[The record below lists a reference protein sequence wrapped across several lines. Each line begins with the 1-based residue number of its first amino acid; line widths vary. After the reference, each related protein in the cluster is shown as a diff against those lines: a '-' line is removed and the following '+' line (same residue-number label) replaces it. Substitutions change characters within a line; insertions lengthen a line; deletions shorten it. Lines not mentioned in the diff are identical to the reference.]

1 MDENENKSDKNIL
14 KELLN
19 KMLNNQI
26 KILENK
32 SKEQINSL
40 QYTKTEFKNLNKKI
54 ENLVKLR
61 EEKIIKDK
69 LEKEKK
75 EKEKE
80 KEKEKKRSKSKT
92 NHNNNNNNN
101 FNGRKTLNNI
111 NLNKTLNKNSSY
123 GRMTITNTSTLSRRS
138 TSKKIFNNNN
148 NNEKKD
154 FKRSLTSKKFDVKKN
169 GRKSLTNKK
178 PISLKIK
185 TFKINDDNNNINM
198 RNTISTLTDKNIL
211 LTDRN
216 STTNTNFN
224 INISEFNEKDNNN
237 NNNNNINK
245 NEKITLNTLIQMD
258 LLKHITKYLLN
269 SELILFFSCSKKLF
283 FPLLTTNLN
292 SLLKD
297 YKKLF
302 DLVLNQTM
310 ENKLSTLEVKYKTE
324 DFEVLPEF
332 KLNKGTVRA
341 IECLKES
348 LYVKIF
354 RNEISMKILEEIE
367 IIYRI
372 LFQLINKDNFVKI
385 KDKKIFWSEIS
396 KFLLENMNENL
407 ANYVNEIAKKFDFSE
422 KNIIKIK
429 KICKDKNIENINPSY
444 MGKLCGTT
452 GLLSFVIKDA
462 LEYSGIIEDKKTPPL
477 RIKKNYEYQK
487 EIIDNIEKYISIVN
501 KIQNVEE
508 NNNNNNNNN
517 IK

>member
-1 MDENENKSDKNIL
+1 MDENENKKNIL

-19 KMLNNQI
+19 KMLNNQM

-40 QYTKTEFKNLNKKI
+40 NFTKNEFKTLNKKI

-69 LEKEKK
+69 IEKEK
-75 EKEKE
+75 KE
-80 KEKEKKRSKSKT
+80 KEKEKKRSKSK
-92 NHNNNNNNN
+92 NNNNNNNN

-111 NLNKTLNKNSSY
+111 NNLNKTLNKNSSF
-123 GRMTITNTSTLSRRS
+123 GRMTISNTISRRS
-138 TSKKIFNNNN
+138 TSKKIYNTINNN

-154 FKRSLTSKKFDVKKN
+154 FKRSLTSKKLDVKKN
-169 GRKSLTNKK
+169 GRKSLINKK

-185 TFKINDDNNNINM
+185 PLKINDDNNNNDI
-198 RNTISTLTDKNIL
+198 RNTISTINNKNIL
-211 LTDRN
+211 LTER
-216 STTNTNFN
+216 TNTNF
-224 INISEFNEKDNNN
+224 NISEFNEKDNNN
-237 NNNNNINK
+237 NNINNNN
-245 NEKITLNTLIQMD
+245 NNNNNKITFKTLIEID
-258 LLKHITKYLLN
+258 LLKNITKYLTN
-269 SELILFFSCSKKLF
+269 SELIIFYSSSKKYFFSL
-283 FPLLTTNLN
+283 LN
-292 SLLKD
+292 SYLNSILKD

-310 ENKLSTLEVKYKTE
+310 ENKLSTLEVKFKAE
-324 DFEVLPEF
+324 DFEILPEF
-332 KLNKGTVRA
+332 KLNKGTIRA

-348 LYVKIF
+348 LYIKIF
-354 RNEISMKILEEIE
+354 KNEVSMKILEEIE
-367 IIYRI
+367 IIYKI

-407 ANYVNEIAKKFDFSE
+407 ANYVNDIAKKFDFSE
-422 KNIIKIK
+422 KNIVKIK

-452 GLLSFVIKDA
+452 GLISFVIKDA

-487 EIIDNIEKYISIVN
+487 EIIDNIEKYISIVK
-501 KIQNVEE
+501 KIEE
-508 NNNNNNNNN
+508 NNNNN
-517 IK
+517 K

>member
-1 MDENENKSDKNIL
+1 MDDKNHDKNIL
-14 KELLN
+14 KDLLN
-19 KMLNNQI
+19 KLLNNQL

-32 SKEQINSL
+32 SKDHINSL

-69 LEKEKK
+69 IEKEK
-75 EKEKE
+75 KE

-92 NHNNNNNNN
+92 NHNNNNNN

-111 NLNKTLNKNSSY
+111 NNLNKTLNKNSSF
-123 GRMTITNTSTLSRRS
+123 GRMTISNTSRRS
-138 TSKKIFNNNN
+138 TSKKIINTIN

-154 FKRSLTSKKFDVKKN
+154 FKRSLTSKKFDTKKN

-185 TFKINDDNNNINM
+185 TLKINDDNNNIDL
-198 RNTISTLTDKNIL
+198 RNTISTLNNKL
-211 LTDRN
+211 LTDR
-216 STTNTNFN
+216 TNTNFN
-224 INISEFNEKDNNN
+224 INVTEFNENDINNN
-237 NNNNNINK
+237 NNN
-245 NEKITLNTLIQMD
+245 EKISLKTLIQMD
-258 LLKHITKYLLN
+258 LLKHVTNYLSN
-269 SELILFFSCSKKLF
+269 CELILFFSSSKKFF
-283 FPLLTTNLN
+283 FPLLTTHLN

-310 ENKLSTLEVKYKTE
+310 ENKLSTLEVKFKTE
-324 DFEVLPEF
+324 DFEILPEF
-332 KLNKGTVRA
+332 KLNKGTIRA

-372 LFQLINKDNFVKI
+372 LFQLINKENFVKI

-429 KICKDKNIENINPSY
+429 KICKDKNIDNINPSY

-487 EIIDNIEKYISIVN
+487 EIIDNIEKYISIIK
-501 KIQNVEE
+501 KIEE
-508 NNNNNNNNN
+508 NNN
-517 IK
+517 K

>member
-19 KMLNNQI
+19 KMLNNQM

-40 QYTKTEFKNLNKKI
+40 QFTKNEFKTLNKKI

-80 KEKEKKRSKSKT
+80 KKRSKSK
-92 NHNNNNNNN
+92 NNNNNNNN

-111 NLNKTLNKNSSY
+111 NNLNKTLNKNSSF
-123 GRMTITNTSTLSRRS
+123 GRMTISNTISRRS
-138 TSKKIFNNNN
+138 TSKKIYNTINNN

-154 FKRSLTSKKFDVKKN
+154 FKRSLTSKKLDVKKN
-169 GRKSLTNKK
+169 GRKSLINKK

-185 TFKINDDNNNINM
+185 PLKINDDNNNNNDI
-198 RNTISTLTDKNIL
+198 RNTISTINNKNIL
-211 LTDRN
+211 LTEKT
-216 STTNTNFN
+216 STN
-224 INISEFNEKDNNN
+224 INISEFNEKDNINN
-237 NNNNNINK
+237 NNN
-245 NEKITLNTLIQMD
+245 KITFKTLIEID
-258 LLKHITKYLLN
+258 LLKNITKYLTN
-269 SELILFFSCSKKLF
+269 SELIIFYSSSKKYFFSL
-283 FPLLTTNLN
+283 LN
-292 SLLKD
+292 SYLNSILKD

-310 ENKLSTLEVKYKTE
+310 ENKLSTLEVKFKAE
-324 DFEVLPEF
+324 DFEILPEF
-332 KLNKGTVRA
+332 KLNKGTIRA

-348 LYVKIF
+348 LYIKIF
-354 RNEISMKILEEIE
+354 KNEVSMKILEEIE
-367 IIYRI
+367 IIYKI
-372 LFQLINKDNFVKI
+372 LFQLIDKDNFVKI
-385 KDKKIFWSEIS
+385 NDKKIFWNEIS

-407 ANYVNEIAKKFDFSE
+407 ANYVNDIAKKFDFSE
-422 KNIIKIK
+422 KNIVKIK

-452 GLLSFVIKDA
+452 GLISFVIKDA

-487 EIIDNIEKYISIVN
+487 EIIDNIEKYISIIK
-501 KIQNVEE
+501 KIEE
-508 NNNNNNNNN
+508 NNNNN
-517 IK
+517 K

>member
-1 MDENENKSDKNIL
+1 M
-14 KELLN
+14 
-19 KMLNNQI
+19 
-26 KILENK
+26 
-32 SKEQINSL
+32 
-40 QYTKTEFKNLNKKI
+40 
-54 ENLVKLR
+54 
-61 EEKIIKDK
+61 
-69 LEKEKK
+69 
-75 EKEKE
+75 
-80 KEKEKKRSKSKT
+80 
-92 NHNNNNNNN
+92 
-101 FNGRKTLNNI
+101 
-111 NLNKTLNKNSSY
+111 
-123 GRMTITNTSTLSRRS
+123 SRRS
-138 TSKKIFNNNN
+138 TSKKIINTIN

-154 FKRSLTSKKFDVKKN
+154 FKRSLTSKKFDTKKN

-185 TFKINDDNNNINM
+185 TLKINDDNNNIDL
-198 RNTISTLTDKNIL
+198 RNTISTLNNKL
-211 LTDRN
+211 LTDR
-216 STTNTNFN
+216 TNTNFN
-224 INISEFNEKDNNN
+224 INVTEFNENDINNN
-237 NNNNNINK
+237 NNN
-245 NEKITLNTLIQMD
+245 EKISLKTLIQMD
-258 LLKHITKYLLN
+258 LLKHVTNYLSN
-269 SELILFFSCSKKLF
+269 CELILFFSSSKKFF
-283 FPLLTTNLN
+283 FPLLTTHLN

-310 ENKLSTLEVKYKTE
+310 ENKLSTLEVKFKTE
-324 DFEVLPEF
+324 DFEILPEF
-332 KLNKGTVRA
+332 KLNKGTIRA

-372 LFQLINKDNFVKI
+372 LFQLINKENFVKI

-429 KICKDKNIENINPSY
+429 KICKDKNIDNINPSY

-487 EIIDNIEKYISIVN
+487 EIIDNIEKYISIVK
-501 KIQNVEE
+501 KIEE
-508 NNNNNNNNN
+508 NNNNN
-517 IK
+517 K

>member
-1 MDENENKSDKNIL
+1 MFLFYFIFFYLMDDKNHDKNIL
-14 KELLN
+14 KDLLN
-19 KMLNNQI
+19 KLLNNQL

-32 SKEQINSL
+32 SKDHINSL

-69 LEKEKK
+69 IEKEK
-75 EKEKE
+75 KE

-92 NHNNNNNNN
+92 NHNNNNNN

-111 NLNKTLNKNSSY
+111 NNLNKTLNKNSSF
-123 GRMTITNTSTLSRRS
+123 GRMTISNTSRRS
-138 TSKKIFNNNN
+138 TSKKIINTIN

-154 FKRSLTSKKFDVKKN
+154 FKRSLTSKKFDTKKN

-185 TFKINDDNNNINM
+185 TLKINDDNNNIDL
-198 RNTISTLTDKNIL
+198 RNTISTLNNKL
-211 LTDRN
+211 LTDR
-216 STTNTNFN
+216 TNTNFN
-224 INISEFNEKDNNN
+224 INVTEFNENDINNN
-237 NNNNNINK
+237 NNN
-245 NEKITLNTLIQMD
+245 EKISLKTLIQMD
-258 LLKHITKYLLN
+258 LLKHVTNYLSN
-269 SELILFFSCSKKLF
+269 CELILFFSSSKKFF
-283 FPLLTTNLN
+283 FPLLTTHLN

-310 ENKLSTLEVKYKTE
+310 ENKLSTLEVKFKTE
-324 DFEVLPEF
+324 DFEILPEF
-332 KLNKGTVRA
+332 KLNKGTIRA

-372 LFQLINKDNFVKI
+372 LFQLINKENFVKI

-452 GLLSFVIKDA
+452 GLISFVIKDA

-487 EIIDNIEKYISIVN
+487 EIIDNIEKYISIIK
-501 KIQNVEE
+501 KIEE
-508 NNNNNNNNN
+508 NNN
-517 IK
+517 K

>member
-19 KMLNNQI
+19 KMLNNQM

-40 QYTKTEFKNLNKKI
+40 QFTKNEFKILNKKI

-80 KEKEKKRSKSKT
+80 KKRSKSK
-92 NHNNNNNNN
+92 NNNNNNNNN

-111 NLNKTLNKNSSY
+111 NNLNKTLNKNSSF
-123 GRMTITNTSTLSRRS
+123 GRMTISNTISRRS
-138 TSKKIFNNNN
+138 TSKKIYNTINNN

-154 FKRSLTSKKFDVKKN
+154 FKRSLTSKKLDVKKN
-169 GRKSLTNKK
+169 GRKSLINKK

-185 TFKINDDNNNINM
+185 PLKINDDNNNNNDI
-198 RNTISTLTDKNIL
+198 RNTISTINNKNIL
-211 LTDRN
+211 LTEKT
-216 STTNTNFN
+216 STN
-224 INISEFNEKDNNN
+224 INISEFNEKDNINN
-237 NNNNNINK
+237 NNN
-245 NEKITLNTLIQMD
+245 KITFKTLIEID
-258 LLKHITKYLLN
+258 LLKNITKYLTN
-269 SELILFFSCSKKLF
+269 SELIIFYSSSKKYFFSL
-283 FPLLTTNLN
+283 LN
-292 SLLKD
+292 SYLNSILKD

-310 ENKLSTLEVKYKTE
+310 ENKLSTLEVKFKAE
-324 DFEVLPEF
+324 DFEILPEF
-332 KLNKGTVRA
+332 KLNKGTIRA

-348 LYVKIF
+348 LYIKIF
-354 RNEISMKILEEIE
+354 KNEVSMKILEEIE
-367 IIYRI
+367 IIYKI
-372 LFQLINKDNFVKI
+372 LFQLIDKDNFVKI
-385 KDKKIFWSEIS
+385 NDKKIFWNEIS

-407 ANYVNEIAKKFDFSE
+407 ANYVNDIAKKFDFSE
-422 KNIIKIK
+422 KNIVKIK

-452 GLLSFVIKDA
+452 GLISFVIKDA

-487 EIIDNIEKYISIVN
+487 EIIDNIEKYISIVK
-501 KIQNVEE
+501 KIEE
-508 NNNNNNNNN
+508 NNNNN
-517 IK
+517 K

>member
-19 KMLNNQI
+19 KMLNNQM

-40 QYTKTEFKNLNKKI
+40 QFTKNEFKILNKKI

-80 KEKEKKRSKSKT
+80 KKRSKSK
-92 NHNNNNNNN
+92 NNNNNNNN

-111 NLNKTLNKNSSY
+111 NNLNKTLNKNSSF
-123 GRMTITNTSTLSRRS
+123 GRMTISNTISRRS
-138 TSKKIFNNNN
+138 TSKKIYNTINNN

-154 FKRSLTSKKFDVKKN
+154 FKRSLTSKKLDVKKN
-169 GRKSLTNKK
+169 GRKSLINKK

-185 TFKINDDNNNINM
+185 PLKINDDNNNNNDI
-198 RNTISTLTDKNIL
+198 RNTISTINNKNIL
-211 LTDRN
+211 LTER
-216 STTNTNFN
+216 TNTNF
-224 INISEFNEKDNNN
+224 NISEFNEKDNNN
-237 NNNNNINK
+237 NNINNNN
-245 NEKITLNTLIQMD
+245 NNNNKITFKTLIEID
-258 LLKHITKYLLN
+258 LLKNITKYLTN
-269 SELILFFSCSKKLF
+269 SELIIFYSSSKKYFFSL
-283 FPLLTTNLN
+283 LN
-292 SLLKD
+292 SYLNSILKD

-310 ENKLSTLEVKYKTE
+310 ENKLSTLEVKFKAE
-324 DFEVLPEF
+324 DFEILPEF
-332 KLNKGTVRA
+332 KLNKGTIRA

-348 LYVKIF
+348 LYIKIF
-354 RNEISMKILEEIE
+354 KNEVSMKILEEIE
-367 IIYRI
+367 IIYKI
-372 LFQLINKDNFVKI
+372 LFQLIDKDNFVKI
-385 KDKKIFWSEIS
+385 NDKKIFWNEIS

-407 ANYVNEIAKKFDFSE
+407 ANYVNDIAKKFDFSE
-422 KNIIKIK
+422 KNIVKIK

-452 GLLSFVIKDA
+452 GLISFVIKDA

-487 EIIDNIEKYISIVN
+487 EIIDNIEKYISIIK
-501 KIQNVEE
+501 KIEE
-508 NNNNNNNNN
+508 NNNNN
-517 IK
+517 K

>member
-1 MDENENKSDKNIL
+1 MEENENKSDKNIL

-19 KMLNNQI
+19 KMLNNQM

-40 QYTKTEFKNLNKKI
+40 QFTKNEFKILNKKI

-80 KEKEKKRSKSKT
+80 KKRSKSK
-92 NHNNNNNNN
+92 NNNNNNNN

-111 NLNKTLNKNSSY
+111 NNLNKTLNKNSSF
-123 GRMTITNTSTLSRRS
+123 GRMTISNTISRRS
-138 TSKKIFNNNN
+138 TSKKIYNTINNN

-154 FKRSLTSKKFDVKKN
+154 FKRSLTSKKLDVKKN
-169 GRKSLTNKK
+169 GRKSLINKK

-185 TFKINDDNNNINM
+185 PLKINDDNNNNNDI
-198 RNTISTLTDKNIL
+198 RNTISTINNKNIL
-211 LTDRN
+211 LTEKT
-216 STTNTNFN
+216 STN
-224 INISEFNEKDNNN
+224 INISEFNEKDNINN
-237 NNNNNINK
+237 NNN
-245 NEKITLNTLIQMD
+245 KITFKTLIEID
-258 LLKHITKYLLN
+258 LLKNITKYLTN
-269 SELILFFSCSKKLF
+269 SELIIFYSSSKKYFFSL
-283 FPLLTTNLN
+283 LN
-292 SLLKD
+292 SYLNSILKD

-310 ENKLSTLEVKYKTE
+310 ENKLSTLEVKFKAE
-324 DFEVLPEF
+324 DFEILPEF
-332 KLNKGTVRA
+332 KLNKGTIRA

-348 LYVKIF
+348 LYIKIF
-354 RNEISMKILEEIE
+354 KNEVSMKILEEIE
-367 IIYRI
+367 IIYKI
-372 LFQLINKDNFVKI
+372 LFQLIDKDNFVKI
-385 KDKKIFWSEIS
+385 NDKKIFWNEIS

-452 GLLSFVIKDA
+452 GLISFVIKDA

-487 EIIDNIEKYISIVN
+487 EIIDNIEKYISIVK
-501 KIQNVEE
+501 KIEE
-508 NNNNNNNNN
+508 N
-517 IK
+517 K

>member
-1 MDENENKSDKNIL
+1 MEENENKSDKNIL

-19 KMLNNQI
+19 KMLNNQM

-40 QYTKTEFKNLNKKI
+40 QFTKNEFKILNKKI

-80 KEKEKKRSKSKT
+80 KKRSKSK
-92 NHNNNNNNN
+92 NNNNNNNN

-111 NLNKTLNKNSSY
+111 NNLNKTLNKNSSF
-123 GRMTITNTSTLSRRS
+123 GRMTISNTISRRS
-138 TSKKIFNNNN
+138 TSKKIYNTINNN

-154 FKRSLTSKKFDVKKN
+154 FKRSLTSKKLDVKKN
-169 GRKSLTNKK
+169 GRKSLINKK

-185 TFKINDDNNNINM
+185 PLKINDDNNNNNNDI
-198 RNTISTLTDKNIL
+198 RNTISTINNKNIL
-211 LTDRN
+211 LTER
-216 STTNTNFN
+216 TNTNF
-224 INISEFNEKDNNN
+224 NISEFNEKDNNN
-237 NNNNNINK
+237 NNINNNN
-245 NEKITLNTLIQMD
+245 NNNNKITFKTLIEID
-258 LLKHITKYLLN
+258 LLKNITKYLTN
-269 SELILFFSCSKKLF
+269 SELIIFYSSSKKYFFSL
-283 FPLLTTNLN
+283 LN
-292 SLLKD
+292 SYLNSILKD

-310 ENKLSTLEVKYKTE
+310 ENKLSTLEVKFKAE
-324 DFEVLPEF
+324 DFEILPEF
-332 KLNKGTVRA
+332 KLNKGTIRA

-348 LYVKIF
+348 LYIKIF
-354 RNEISMKILEEIE
+354 KNEVSMKILEEIE
-367 IIYRI
+367 IIYKI
-372 LFQLINKDNFVKI
+372 LFQLIDKDNFVKI
-385 KDKKIFWSEIS
+385 NDKKIFWNEIS

-407 ANYVNEIAKKFDFSE
+407 ANYVNDIAKKFDFSE
-422 KNIIKIK
+422 KNIVKIK

-452 GLLSFVIKDA
+452 GLISFVIKDA

-487 EIIDNIEKYISIVN
+487 EIIDNIEKYISIIK
-501 KIQNVEE
+501 KIEE
-508 NNNNNNNNN
+508 NNNNN
-517 IK
+517 K

>member
-19 KMLNNQI
+19 KMLNNQM

-40 QYTKTEFKNLNKKI
+40 QFTKNEFKILNKKI

-80 KEKEKKRSKSKT
+80 KKRSKSK
-92 NHNNNNNNN
+92 NNNNNNNNNN

-111 NLNKTLNKNSSY
+111 NNLNKTLNKNSSF
-123 GRMTITNTSTLSRRS
+123 GRMTISNTISRRS
-138 TSKKIFNNNN
+138 TSKKIYNTINNN

-154 FKRSLTSKKFDVKKN
+154 FKRSLTSKKLDVKKN
-169 GRKSLTNKK
+169 GRKSLINKK

-185 TFKINDDNNNINM
+185 PLKINDDNNNNDI
-198 RNTISTLTDKNIL
+198 RNTISTINNKNIL
-211 LTDRN
+211 LTEKT
-216 STTNTNFN
+216 STN
-224 INISEFNEKDNNN
+224 INISEFNEKDNINN
-237 NNNNNINK
+237 NNN
-245 NEKITLNTLIQMD
+245 KITFKTLIEID
-258 LLKHITKYLLN
+258 LLKNITKYLTN
-269 SELILFFSCSKKLF
+269 SELIIFYSSSKKYFFSL
-283 FPLLTTNLN
+283 LN
-292 SLLKD
+292 SYLNSILKD

-310 ENKLSTLEVKYKTE
+310 ENKLSTLEVKFKAE
-324 DFEVLPEF
+324 DFEILPEF
-332 KLNKGTVRA
+332 KLNKGTIRA

-348 LYVKIF
+348 LYIKIF
-354 RNEISMKILEEIE
+354 KNEVSMKILEEIE
-367 IIYRI
+367 IIYKI
-372 LFQLINKDNFVKI
+372 LFQLIDKDNFVKI
-385 KDKKIFWSEIS
+385 NDKKIFWNEIS

-407 ANYVNEIAKKFDFSE
+407 ANYVNDIAKKFDFSE
-422 KNIIKIK
+422 KNIVKIK

-452 GLLSFVIKDA
+452 GLISFVIKDA

-487 EIIDNIEKYISIVN
+487 EIIDNIEKYISIIK
-501 KIQNVEE
+501 KIEE
-508 NNNNNNNNN
+508 NNN
-517 IK
+517 K

>member
-19 KMLNNQI
+19 KMLNNQM

-40 QYTKTEFKNLNKKI
+40 QFTKNEFKTLNKKI

-80 KEKEKKRSKSKT
+80 KKRSKSK
-92 NHNNNNNNN
+92 NNNNNNNN

-111 NLNKTLNKNSSY
+111 NNLNKTLNKNSSF
-123 GRMTITNTSTLSRRS
+123 GRMTISNTISRRS
-138 TSKKIFNNNN
+138 TSKKIYNTINNN

-154 FKRSLTSKKFDVKKN
+154 FKRSLTSKKLDVKKN
-169 GRKSLTNKK
+169 GRKSLINKK

-185 TFKINDDNNNINM
+185 PLKINDDNNNNDI
-198 RNTISTLTDKNIL
+198 RNTISTINNKNIL
-211 LTDRN
+211 LTEKT
-216 STTNTNFN
+216 STN
-224 INISEFNEKDNNN
+224 INISEFNEKDNINN
-237 NNNNNINK
+237 NNN
-245 NEKITLNTLIQMD
+245 KITFKTLIEID
-258 LLKHITKYLLN
+258 LLKNITKYLTN
-269 SELILFFSCSKKLF
+269 SELIIFYSSSKKYFFSL
-283 FPLLTTNLN
+283 LN
-292 SLLKD
+292 SYLNSILKD

-310 ENKLSTLEVKYKTE
+310 ENKLSTLEVKFKAE
-324 DFEVLPEF
+324 DFEILPEF
-332 KLNKGTVRA
+332 KLNKGTIRA

-348 LYVKIF
+348 LYIKIF
-354 RNEISMKILEEIE
+354 KNEVSMKILEEIE
-367 IIYRI
+367 IIYKI
-372 LFQLINKDNFVKI
+372 LFQLIDKDNFVKI
-385 KDKKIFWSEIS
+385 NDKKIFWNEIS

-407 ANYVNEIAKKFDFSE
+407 ANYVNDIAKKFDFSE
-422 KNIIKIK
+422 KNIVKIK

-452 GLLSFVIKDA
+452 GLISFVIKDA

-487 EIIDNIEKYISIVN
+487 EIIDNIEKYISIVK
-501 KIQNVEE
+501 KIEE
-508 NNNNNNNNN
+508 NNNNN
-517 IK
+517 K

>member
-1 MDENENKSDKNIL
+1 MEENENKSDKNIL

-19 KMLNNQI
+19 KMLNNQM

-40 QYTKTEFKNLNKKI
+40 QFTKNEFKILNKKI

-80 KEKEKKRSKSKT
+80 KKRSKSK
-92 NHNNNNNNN
+92 NNNNNNNN

-111 NLNKTLNKNSSY
+111 NNLNKTLNKNSSF
-123 GRMTITNTSTLSRRS
+123 GRMTISNTISRRS
-138 TSKKIFNNNN
+138 TSKKIYNTINNN

-154 FKRSLTSKKFDVKKN
+154 FKRSLTSKKLDVKKN
-169 GRKSLTNKK
+169 GRKSLINKK

-185 TFKINDDNNNINM
+185 PLKINDDNNNNNDI
-198 RNTISTLTDKNIL
+198 RNTISTINNKNIL
-211 LTDRN
+211 LTEKT
-216 STTNTNFN
+216 STN
-224 INISEFNEKDNNN
+224 INISEFNEKDNINN
-237 NNNNNINK
+237 NNN
-245 NEKITLNTLIQMD
+245 KITFKTLIEID
-258 LLKHITKYLLN
+258 LLKNITKYLTN
-269 SELILFFSCSKKLF
+269 SELIIFYSSSKKYFFSL
-283 FPLLTTNLN
+283 LN
-292 SLLKD
+292 SYLNSILKD

-310 ENKLSTLEVKYKTE
+310 ENKLSTLEVKFKAE
-324 DFEVLPEF
+324 DFEILPEF
-332 KLNKGTVRA
+332 KLNKGTIRA

-348 LYVKIF
+348 LYIKIF
-354 RNEISMKILEEIE
+354 KNEVSMKILEEIE
-367 IIYRI
+367 IIYKI
-372 LFQLINKDNFVKI
+372 LFQLIDKDNFVKI
-385 KDKKIFWSEIS
+385 NDKKIFWNEIS

-407 ANYVNEIAKKFDFSE
+407 ANYVNDIAKKFDFSE
-422 KNIIKIK
+422 KNIVKIK

-452 GLLSFVIKDA
+452 GLISFVIKDA

-487 EIIDNIEKYISIVN
+487 EIIDNIEKYISIIKKN
-501 KIQNVEE
+501 EE
-508 NNNNNNNNN
+508 NNNNN
-517 IK
+517 K

>member
-19 KMLNNQI
+19 KMLNNQM

-40 QYTKTEFKNLNKKI
+40 QFTKNEFKILNKKI

-80 KEKEKKRSKSKT
+80 KKRSKSK
-92 NHNNNNNNN
+92 NNNNNNNNN

-111 NLNKTLNKNSSY
+111 NNLNKTLNKNSSF
-123 GRMTITNTSTLSRRS
+123 GRMTISNTISRRS
-138 TSKKIFNNNN
+138 TSKKIYNTINNN

-154 FKRSLTSKKFDVKKN
+154 FKRSLTSKKLDVKKN
-169 GRKSLTNKK
+169 GRKSLINKK

-185 TFKINDDNNNINM
+185 PLKINDDNNNNDI
-198 RNTISTLTDKNIL
+198 RNTISTITNKNIL
-211 LTDRN
+211 LTEKT
-216 STTNTNFN
+216 STN
-224 INISEFNEKDNNN
+224 INISEFNEKDNINN
-237 NNNNNINK
+237 NNN
-245 NEKITLNTLIQMD
+245 KITFKTLIEID
-258 LLKHITKYLLN
+258 LLKNITKYLTN
-269 SELILFFSCSKKLF
+269 SELIIFYSSSKKYFFSL
-283 FPLLTTNLN
+283 LN
-292 SLLKD
+292 SYLNSILKD

-310 ENKLSTLEVKYKTE
+310 ENKLSTLEVKFKAE
-324 DFEVLPEF
+324 DFEILPEF
-332 KLNKGTVRA
+332 KLNKGTIRA

-348 LYVKIF
+348 LYIKIF
-354 RNEISMKILEEIE
+354 KNEVSMKILEEIE
-367 IIYRI
+367 IIYKI
-372 LFQLINKDNFVKI
+372 LFQLIDKDNFVKI
-385 KDKKIFWSEIS
+385 NDKKIFWNEIS

-407 ANYVNEIAKKFDFSE
+407 ANYVNDIAKKFDFSE
-422 KNIIKIK
+422 KNIVKIK

-452 GLLSFVIKDA
+452 GLISFVIKDA

-487 EIIDNIEKYISIVN
+487 EIIDNIEKYISIIK
-501 KIQNVEE
+501 KIEE
-508 NNNNNNNNN
+508 
-517 IK
+517 K

>member
-1 MDENENKSDKNIL
+1 MDENENENKKNIL

-19 KMLNNQI
+19 KMLNNQM

-40 QYTKTEFKNLNKKI
+40 QFTKNEFKTLNKKI

-69 LEKEKK
+69 IEKEK
-75 EKEKE
+75 KE
-80 KEKEKKRSKSKT
+80 KEKEKKRSKSK
-92 NHNNNNNNN
+92 NNNNNNNNN

-111 NLNKTLNKNSSY
+111 NNLNKTLNKNSSF
-123 GRMTITNTSTLSRRS
+123 GRMTISNTISRRS
-138 TSKKIFNNNN
+138 TSKKIYNTINNNNN

-154 FKRSLTSKKFDVKKN
+154 FKRSLTSKKFDIKKN
-169 GRKSLTNKK
+169 GRKSLIKK

-185 TFKINDDNNNINM
+185 TLKINDENNNNNNNI
-198 RNTISTLTDKNIL
+198 RNTISTINNKNIL
-211 LTDRN
+211 LTERT
-216 STTNTNFN
+216 TTNTNFN
-224 INISEFNEKDNNN
+224 INITEFNEKDNFNN
-237 NNNNNINK
+237 NNNNFNN
-245 NEKITLNTLIQMD
+245 KITFKTLIETD
-258 LLKHITKYLLN
+258 LLKNVTKYLTN
-269 SELILFFSCSKKLF
+269 SELIIFYSSSKKNFFS
-283 FPLLTTNLN
+283 LLKSFL
-292 SLLKD
+292 SSILKD

-310 ENKLSTLEVKYKTE
+310 ENKLSTLEVKFKAE
-324 DFEVLPEF
+324 DFEILPEF
-332 KLNKGTVRA
+332 KLNKGTIRA

-348 LYVKIF
+348 LYIKIF
-354 RNEISMKILEEIE
+354 KNEISMKILEEIE
-367 IIYRI
+367 IIYKI

-452 GLLSFVIKDA
+452 GLISFVIKDA

-487 EIIDNIEKYISIVN
+487 EIIDNIEKYISIIK
-501 KIQNVEE
+501 KIEE
-508 NNNNNNNNN
+508 NNN
-517 IK
+517 K

>member
-19 KMLNNQI
+19 KMLNNQM

-40 QYTKTEFKNLNKKI
+40 QFTKNEFKILNKKI

-80 KEKEKKRSKSKT
+80 KKRSKSK
-92 NHNNNNNNN
+92 NNNNNNNN

-111 NLNKTLNKNSSY
+111 NNLNKTLNKNSSF
-123 GRMTITNTSTLSRRS
+123 GRMTISNTISRRS
-138 TSKKIFNNNN
+138 TSKKIYNTINNN

-154 FKRSLTSKKFDVKKN
+154 FKRSLTSKKLDVKKN
-169 GRKSLTNKK
+169 GRKSLINKK

-185 TFKINDDNNNINM
+185 PLKINDDNNNNNDI
-198 RNTISTLTDKNIL
+198 RNTISTINNKNIL
-211 LTDRN
+211 LTEKT
-216 STTNTNFN
+216 STN
-224 INISEFNEKDNNN
+224 INISEFNEKDNINN
-237 NNNNNINK
+237 NNN
-245 NEKITLNTLIQMD
+245 KITFKTLIEID
-258 LLKHITKYLLN
+258 LLKNITKYLTN
-269 SELILFFSCSKKLF
+269 SELIIFYSSSKKYFFSL
-283 FPLLTTNLN
+283 LN
-292 SLLKD
+292 SYLNSILKD

-310 ENKLSTLEVKYKTE
+310 ENKLSTLEVKFKAE
-324 DFEVLPEF
+324 DFEILPEF
-332 KLNKGTVRA
+332 KLNKGTIRA

-348 LYVKIF
+348 LYIKIF
-354 RNEISMKILEEIE
+354 KNEVSMKILEEIE
-367 IIYRI
+367 IIYKI
-372 LFQLINKDNFVKI
+372 LFQLIDKDNFVKI
-385 KDKKIFWSEIS
+385 NDKKIFWNEIS

-407 ANYVNEIAKKFDFSE
+407 ANYVNDIAKKFDFSE
-422 KNIIKIK
+422 KNIVKIK

-452 GLLSFVIKDA
+452 GLISFVIKDA

-487 EIIDNIEKYISIVN
+487 EIIDNIEKYISIVK
-501 KIQNVEE
+501 KIEE
-508 NNNNNNNNN
+508 N
-517 IK
+517 K

>member
-19 KMLNNQI
+19 KMLNNQM

-40 QYTKTEFKNLNKKI
+40 QFTKNEFKILNKKI

-80 KEKEKKRSKSKT
+80 KKRSKSK
-92 NHNNNNNNN
+92 NNNNNNNN

-111 NLNKTLNKNSSY
+111 NNLNKTLNKNSSF
-123 GRMTITNTSTLSRRS
+123 GRMTISNTISRRS
-138 TSKKIFNNNN
+138 TSKKIYNTINNN

-154 FKRSLTSKKFDVKKN
+154 FKRSLTSKKLDVKKN
-169 GRKSLTNKK
+169 GRKSLINKK

-185 TFKINDDNNNINM
+185 PLKINDDNNNNNDI
-198 RNTISTLTDKNIL
+198 RNTISTINNKNIL
-211 LTDRN
+211 LTER
-216 STTNTNFN
+216 TNTNF
-224 INISEFNEKDNNN
+224 NISEFNEKDNNN
-237 NNNNNINK
+237 NNINNNN
-245 NEKITLNTLIQMD
+245 NNNNNKITFKTLIEID
-258 LLKHITKYLLN
+258 LLKNITKYLTN
-269 SELILFFSCSKKLF
+269 SELIIFYSSSKKYFFSL
-283 FPLLTTNLN
+283 LN
-292 SLLKD
+292 SYLNSILKD

-310 ENKLSTLEVKYKTE
+310 ENKLSTLEVKFKAE
-324 DFEVLPEF
+324 DFEILPEF
-332 KLNKGTVRA
+332 KLNKGTIRA

-348 LYVKIF
+348 LYIKIF
-354 RNEISMKILEEIE
+354 KNEVSMKILEEIE
-367 IIYRI
+367 IIYKI
-372 LFQLINKDNFVKI
+372 LFQLIDKDNFVKI
-385 KDKKIFWSEIS
+385 NDKKIFWNEIS

-407 ANYVNEIAKKFDFSE
+407 ANYVNDIAKKFDFSE
-422 KNIIKIK
+422 KNIVKIK

-452 GLLSFVIKDA
+452 GLISFVIKDA

-487 EIIDNIEKYISIVN
+487 EIIDNIEKYISIVK
-501 KIQNVEE
+501 KIEE
-508 NNNNNNNNN
+508 N
-517 IK
+517 K

>member
-19 KMLNNQI
+19 KMLNNQM

-40 QYTKTEFKNLNKKI
+40 QFTKNEFKTLNKKI

-61 EEKIIKDK
+61 EEKINKDK

-80 KEKEKKRSKSKT
+80 KKRSKSK
-92 NHNNNNNNN
+92 NNNNNNNN

-111 NLNKTLNKNSSY
+111 NNLNKTLNKNSSF
-123 GRMTITNTSTLSRRS
+123 GRMTISNTISRRS
-138 TSKKIFNNNN
+138 TSKKIYNTINNN

-154 FKRSLTSKKFDVKKN
+154 FKRSLTSKKLDVKKN
-169 GRKSLTNKK
+169 GRKSLINKK

-185 TFKINDDNNNINM
+185 PLKINDDNNNNNDI
-198 RNTISTLTDKNIL
+198 RNTISTINNKNIL
-211 LTDRN
+211 LTEKT
-216 STTNTNFN
+216 STN
-224 INISEFNEKDNNN
+224 INISEFNEKDNINN
-237 NNNNNINK
+237 NNN
-245 NEKITLNTLIQMD
+245 KITFKTLIEID
-258 LLKHITKYLLN
+258 LLKNITKYLTN
-269 SELILFFSCSKKLF
+269 SELIIFYSSSKKYFFSL
-283 FPLLTTNLN
+283 LN
-292 SLLKD
+292 SYLNSILKD

-310 ENKLSTLEVKYKTE
+310 ENKLSTLEVKFKAE
-324 DFEVLPEF
+324 DFEILPEF
-332 KLNKGTVRA
+332 KLNKGTIRA

-348 LYVKIF
+348 LYIKIF
-354 RNEISMKILEEIE
+354 KNEVSMKILEEIE
-367 IIYRI
+367 IIYKI
-372 LFQLINKDNFVKI
+372 LFQLIDKDNFVKI
-385 KDKKIFWSEIS
+385 NDKKIFWNEIS

-407 ANYVNEIAKKFDFSE
+407 ANYVNDIAKKFDFSE
-422 KNIIKIK
+422 KNIVKIK

-452 GLLSFVIKDA
+452 GLISFVIKDA

-487 EIIDNIEKYISIVN
+487 EIIDNIEKYISIIK
-501 KIQNVEE
+501 KIEE
-508 NNNNNNNNN
+508 NNNNN
-517 IK
+517 K